1 MAGLPSLFE
10 NFMSPC
16 QSRESF
22 TMSVPLARL
31 GAFAMLHDRGVRQH
45 ARELF
50 NRRSSLSQP
59 RVRVLGHADGG
70 SLRALAQLL
79 ERSLA
84 HDEQVVV
91 LVGHPQIG
99 DERTATIACAV
110 AAGATGALEQR
121 DVGLRLAE

>member
-31 GAFAMLHDRGVRQH
+31 GAFAMLHDRGVRQD

-70 SLRALAQLL
+70 SLRALAQLF
-79 ERSLA
+79 ERGLA
-84 HDEQVVV
+84 HDEHVVV
-91 LVGHPQIG
+91 FVGHPQIG
-99 DERTATIACAV
+99 DERPAAIAGAV
-110 AAGATGALEQR
+110 TPGAAGAFEQL
-121 DVGLRLAE
+121 DVRLRAT